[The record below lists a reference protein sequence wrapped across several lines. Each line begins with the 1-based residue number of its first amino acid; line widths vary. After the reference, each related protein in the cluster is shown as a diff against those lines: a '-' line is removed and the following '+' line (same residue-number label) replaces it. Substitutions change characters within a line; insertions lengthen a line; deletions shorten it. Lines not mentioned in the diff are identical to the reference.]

1 MSQQLKKRR
10 FNLSS
15 IANTLS
21 IVLLVIIVVVFSILG
36 TFVFSS
42 TRNILVKNQ
51 ESMLQTK
58 TQALVSQFDA
68 LFKEKGSLVKQMSTN
83 NLFKQYL
90 ESTESP
96 GLAKTSPHAAE
107 VTKTLAAIV
116 KGEPAFADAWV
127 ASTTGK
133 GFYILNDGSVSEPT
147 FTIEQRPYY
156 KPAVAAD
163 GLYYSDPYNDI
174 ITGDLLMGIF
184 YPIKNDNNAIIGFV
198 VVDIAFKDIPS
209 IMQSYKLGSTGYSIL
224 ATKTGEIM
232 YHPDKTKILKEK
244 INESPGDLGKIGKKM
259 LAGESGVELIN
270 DNGES
275 RYIGYATSKDTG
287 WSVGLTISKREVLSE
302 LVNFTWLTIIGFTAA
317 AFLLILF
324 SYITLRY
331 LLRSIP
337 ILLTKI
343 KRVENGDLTVEFDA
357 NSKNEIGQ
365 ISIGIFNMVRKIQ
378 NMIQMVGASAEV
390 LNQSSKDLQS
400 ISSRTAVTMNDMA
413 VAITEI
419 ANATN
424 YQSIETDT
432 ILHKTGSLSGQIDEI
447 TNDTKAIEGMVQASA
462 DQSGLGLDVL
472 DQLSRWAQEN
482 HNSTQAIS
490 SAIQDIDLSRNE
502 ISGIVDT
509 VHQIATQTNLLAL
522 NASIEAARA
531 GEQGRGFAV
540 VAGEVRKLAEQTA
553 RATQEIARKVHD
565 IAEKTTASV
574 EHTTQGLEI
583 AGETAK
589 SVEATKQVF
598 LSINKDLEGL
608 KLRMIQISD
617 NTSNVHTHKE
627 EILQALEVI
636 SSTTE
641 ENSASTEEVSAS
653 TQEQLDS
660 IQHVAALSQQLSL
673 LSKKLQDELNQF
685 QVE

>member
-1 MSQQLKKRR
+1 MSQQIKNRR

-42 TRNILVKNQ
+42 TRSILVKNQ

-58 TQALVSQFDA
+58 TQAIVSQFDA

-83 NLFKQYL
+83 DIFKQYL
-90 ESTESP
+90 ETTESP
-96 GLAKTSPHAAE
+96 GMAKTSPHAAE

-116 KGEPAFADAWV
+116 KEEPAFADAWV
-127 ASTTGK
+127 AGTNGK

-147 FTIEQRPYY
+147 FNIEQRPYY
-156 KPAVAAD
+156 KPATAAN

-174 ITGDLLMGIF
+174 VTGVLLMGIF
-184 YPIKNDNNAIIGFV
+184 YPIKDNNNAIIGFV

-224 ATKTGEIM
+224 ATKTGDIM

-244 INESPGDLGKIGKKM
+244 INESPGDLGRIGKKM

-287 WSVGLTISKREVLSE
+287 WSVGLTITKHEVLSE
-302 LVNFTWLTIIGFTAA
+302 LVKFTWLTIIGFTAA

-337 ILLTKI
+337 ILLAKI

-413 VAITEI
+413 MAITEI

-472 DQLSRWAQEN
+472 DQLSRWAEEN

>member
-1 MSQQLKKRR
+1 MLQQIKKWR
-10 FNLSS
+10 FGSPS

-36 TFVFSS
+36 TYMFSS
-42 TRNILVKNQ
+42 TRSILVKQQ

-83 NLFKQYL
+83 DIFKQYI
-90 ESTESP
+90 ETTESP
-96 GLAKTSPHAAE
+96 EMAKTSPSADE
-107 VTKTLAAIV
+107 VVKTLAAIV
-116 KGEPAFADAWV
+116 KAEPSFADAWI
-127 ASTTGK
+127 ASIDGK
-133 GFYILNDGSVSEPT
+133 GFYLLNDGNASDGT
-147 FTIEQRPYY
+147 FNIKERPYY

-163 GLYYSDPYNDI
+163 GLYYSDPYIDI
-174 ITGDLLMGIF
+174 TSGDMLMGIF
-184 YPIKNDNNAIIGFV
+184 YPIKDDNNALIGFAA
-198 VVDIAFKDIPS
+198 VDIASKDIPA
-209 IMQSYKLGSTGYSIL
+209 IMESYKLGSTGYSIL
-224 ATKTGEIM
+224 ASKTGDIL
-232 YHPDKTKILKEK
+232 YHPDQTKVSKEK
-244 INESPGDLGKIGKKM
+244 INEFPGDLGAIGKKM
-259 LAGESGVELIN
+259 IAGESGVQLID

-275 RYIGYATSKDTG
+275 RYIGYAISKDTG
-287 WSVGLTISKREVLSE
+287 WSVGLTITEREVLSE
-302 LVNFTWLTIIGFTAA
+302 LKKFTWVTIGGFTAA
-317 AFLLILF
+317 AILLVLF

-343 KRVENGDLTVEFDA
+343 KRVENGDLTVQFDA
-357 NSKNEIGQ
+357 HSNNEIGQ
-365 ISIGIFNMVRKIQ
+365 ISNGIFNMVQKIQ
-378 NMIQMVGASAEV
+378 GMLQMVGTSAEV

-400 ISSRTAVTMNDMA
+400 ISSRTAITMNDTA
-413 VAITEI
+413 TAINEI

-432 ILHKTGSLSGQIDEI
+432 ILQKTGSLSGQIDEI
-447 TNDTKAIEGMVQASA
+447 ASDAIAIETMVQASA
-462 DQSGLGLDVL
+462 DQSELGLGVL
-472 DQLSRWAQEN
+472 DQLSKWAEEN
-482 HNSTQAIS
+482 HNSTQSIS
-490 SAIQDIDLSRNE
+490 SAIHDIDLSRHE
-502 ISGIVDT
+502 ISSIVDT

-553 RATQEIARKVHD
+553 QATQEIGRKVHE
-565 IAEKTTASV
+565 IEEKTVASV
-574 EHTTQGLEI
+574 KYTAQGLEI
-583 AGETAK
+583 AEENAK

-598 LSINKDLEGL
+598 FSINKDLEAL
-608 KLRMIQISD
+608 KLRMIQISS
-617 NTSNVHTHKE
+617 NTSKVHKHKD
-627 EILQALEVI
+627 EILQALEII

-660 IQHVAALSQQLSL
+660 IEQVAELSQQLSH

>member
-1 MSQQLKKRR
+1 MSQIIKKRR

-36 TFVFSS
+36 TFMFSS
-42 TRNILVKNQ
+42 TRSILVENQ
-51 ESMLQTK
+51 ESMLRTK
-58 TQALVSQFDA
+58 TQALVSEFDA

-83 NLFKQYL
+83 NIFKEYL
-90 ESTESP
+90 ETTESP
-96 GLAKTSPHAAE
+96 GMAKTSPHAAE

-133 GFYILNDGSVSEPT
+133 GFYILNDGSISEPT
-147 FTIEQRPYY
+147 FDIAQRPYY
-156 KPAVAAD
+156 QPALTAD

-174 ITGDLLMGIF
+174 TTGDLLMGIF
-184 YPIKNDNNAIIGFV
+184 YPIKDDNNAIIGFV
-198 VVDIAFKDIPS
+198 VVDIAFKDIPA

-224 ATKTGEIM
+224 VTKTGDIM
-232 YHPDKTKILKEK
+232 YHPDPAKILKEK
-244 INESPGDLGKIGKKM
+244 INESPGDLGRIGKKM

-287 WSVGLTISKREVLSE
+287 WSVGLTITKREVLSE

-343 KRVENGDLTVEFDA
+343 KRVENGDLTVQFDA

-400 ISSRTAVTMNDMA
+400 ISSRTAITMNDTA
-413 VAITEI
+413 LAITEI

-447 TNDTKAIEGMVQASA
+447 TNDAKAIEMMVQASA
-462 DQSGLGLDVL
+462 DQSGHGLGVL
-472 DQLSRWAQEN
+472 DQLSRWAEEN

-502 ISGIVDT
+502 ISSIVDT

-574 EHTTQGLEI
+574 EHTSQGLEI
-583 AGETAK
+583 AEETAK

-617 NTSNVHTHKE
+617 NTSIVHNHKE

-660 IQHVAALSQQLSL
+660 IQQVAGLSQQLSL

-685 QVE
+685 QVS

>member
-413 VAITEI
+413 MAITEI

>member
-1 MSQQLKKRR
+1 MLQQIKKWR
-10 FNLSS
+10 FGSPS

-36 TFVFSS
+36 TYMFSS
-42 TRNILVKNQ
+42 TRSILVKQQ

-83 NLFKQYL
+83 DIFKQYI
-90 ESTESP
+90 ETTESP
-96 GLAKTSPHAAE
+96 EMAKTSPSADEA
-107 VTKTLAAIV
+107 VKTLAAIV
-116 KGEPAFADAWV
+116 KAEPSFADAWI
-127 ASTTGK
+127 ASIDGK
-133 GFYILNDGSVSEPT
+133 GFYLLNDGNASDASFNIKE
-147 FTIEQRPYY
+147 RPYY

-163 GLYYSDPYNDI
+163 GLYYSDPYIDI
-174 ITGDLLMGIF
+174 TSGDMLMGIF
-184 YPIKNDNNAIIGFV
+184 YPIKDDNNALIGFAA
-198 VVDIAFKDIPS
+198 VDIASKDIPA
-209 IMQSYKLGSTGYSIL
+209 IMESYKLGSTGYSIL
-224 ATKTGEIM
+224 ASKTGDIL
-232 YHPDKTKILKEK
+232 YHPDQAKVSKEK
-244 INESPGDLGKIGKKM
+244 INEFPGDLGAIGKKM
-259 LAGESGVELIN
+259 IAGESGVQLID

-275 RYIGYATSKDTG
+275 RYIGYAISKDTG
-287 WSVGLTISKREVLSE
+287 WSVGLTITEREVLSE
-302 LVNFTWLTIIGFTAA
+302 LKKFTWVTIGGFTAA
-317 AFLLILF
+317 AILLVLF

-343 KRVENGDLTVEFDA
+343 KRVENGDLTVQFDA
-357 NSKNEIGQ
+357 HSNNEIGQ
-365 ISIGIFNMVRKIQ
+365 ISNGIFNMVQKIQ
-378 NMIQMVGASAEV
+378 GMLQMVGTSAEV

-400 ISSRTAVTMNDMA
+400 ISSRTAITMNDTA
-413 VAITEI
+413 TAINEI

-432 ILHKTGSLSGQIDEI
+432 ILQKTGSLSGQIDEI
-447 TNDTKAIEGMVQASA
+447 ASDAIAIETMVQASA
-462 DQSGLGLDVL
+462 DQSELGLGVL
-472 DQLSRWAQEN
+472 DQLSKWAEEN
-482 HNSTQAIS
+482 HNSTQSIS
-490 SAIQDIDLSRNE
+490 SAIHDIDLSRHE
-502 ISGIVDT
+502 ISSIVDT

-553 RATQEIARKVHD
+553 QATQEIGRKVHE
-565 IAEKTTASV
+565 IEEKTVASV
-574 EHTTQGLEI
+574 KYTAQGLEI
-583 AGETAK
+583 AEENAK

-598 LSINKDLEGL
+598 FSINKDLEAL
-608 KLRMIQISD
+608 KLRMIQISS
-617 NTSNVHTHKE
+617 NTSKVHKHKD
-627 EILQALEVI
+627 EILQALEII

-660 IQHVAALSQQLSL
+660 IEQVAELSQQLSH